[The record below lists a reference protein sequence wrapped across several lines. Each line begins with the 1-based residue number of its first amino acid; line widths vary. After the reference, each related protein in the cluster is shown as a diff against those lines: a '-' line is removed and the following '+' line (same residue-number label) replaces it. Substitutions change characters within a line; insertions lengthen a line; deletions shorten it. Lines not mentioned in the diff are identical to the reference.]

1 MFFWIIVLSF
11 VIPTAVRLYRRSA
24 RGRNQGTPGQFGQFP
39 GNPGNPGNQNKQPRD
54 GYTQQDYFGG
64 FGQLGAPQQ
73 PGPRFPNQ
81 PFPNQPYPGQQYPG
95 PAGYQ
100 SPVPYEDS
108 PEYLNNQQP
117 HGTTGARNGT
127 QAPPPQAPAG
137 LPSAPKGYRARK
149 LAELDQQYSDGKMSM
164 EDYMAR
170 RAEIMRGLAKSTSA
184 ALTVPAVRPGALW
197 YCQYRLVWA
206 TTSSGGGAP
215 HSVRS
220 SVVWASATSV
230 TS

>member
-11 VIPTAVRLYRRSA
+11 VIPTAVRLYRRSV

-39 GNPGNPGNQNKQPRD
+39 GNPGNQGNPGSQNKQPRD

-117 HGTTGARNGT
+117 QQPGTG
-127 QAPPPQAPAG
+127 QPPAPQDPA
-137 LPSAPKGYRARK
+137 APKGYRARK

-170 RAEIMRGLAKSTSA
+170 RAEIMKG
-184 ALTVPAVRPGALW
+184 
-197 YCQYRLVWA
+197 
-206 TTSSGGGAP
+206 
-215 HSVRS
+215 
-220 SVVWASATSV
+220 
-230 TS
+230 